1 MRTIILQI
9 TIRKIKKGI
18 EEKEKERE
26 TITTRN
32 VGYIYSK
39 YYVYTLKL
47 EDNCYFLMLYKENNT
62 CLLKS
67 SM

>member
-1 MRTIILQI
+1 MRTIVLQI
-9 TIRKIKKGI
+9 TIKKIKKGI

-47 EDNCYFLMLYKENNT
+47 EDNCYFQML
-62 CLLKS
+62 
-67 SM
+67 

>member
-1 MRTIILQI
+1 MRTITIKKKANIMRTIILQI

-47 EDNCYFLMLYKENNT
+47 EDKCYFQML
-62 CLLKS
+62 
-67 SM
+67 

>member
-1 MRTIILQI
+1 MRTITIKKKANIMRTIILQI

-47 EDNCYFLMLYKENNT
+47 EDNCYFQML
-62 CLLKS
+62 
-67 SM
+67 